1 MRAAGRWFAP
11 MNASGGCKDVQK
23 QPTADQETVRTA
35 SCHQPHIDRH
45 IPACTP
51 KPIATNDHALG
62 GKPCSQDQARS
73 KRSAFMPLF
82 QATTKSLTNFS
93 FASSCLQIS
102 AIARSCELEPKVRS
116 TRVAVWNGGQH
127 RGDVCRSSRTHQAV
141 WHEHCDGRRTK
152 RFECSSS
159 FPVVPGAE
167 PQRAERFRPERH
179 SRTMGAR

>member
-73 KRSAFMPLF
+73 KRSTFMPLF

-127 RGDVCRSSRTHQAV
+127 RGDVCRSADAARRAGRALRAALFVLTFVPSQKFAHHSSR
-141 WHEHCDGRRTK
+141 RRARRCPTRK
-152 RFECSSS
+152 RMDSCF
-159 FPVVPGAE
+159 
-167 PQRAERFRPERH
+167 
-179 SRTMGAR
+179 